1 MNYFF
6 IDLDM
11 LVLRALQDSLLYHI
25 YKTDLI
31 KILWPNFENFKKG
44 IMKKNLS
51 GGNQKGGK
59 IFKNKGIAQ
68 LFKMTVGIEKN
79 KNENF

>member
-1 MNYFF
+1 
-6 IDLDM
+6 
-11 LVLRALQDSLLYHI
+11 
-25 YKTDLI
+25 
-31 KILWPNFENFKKG
+31 
-44 IMKKNLS
+44 MKKNLG